1 MNHTVQAVA
10 ISYHQSRRS
19 NFPLLMAITALSALI
34 TAAAHAQQTRK
45 FSLEDARNNAVWAT
59 TRLDLTVDVS
69 QSMPRFSGEITLELA
84 GDASSGPMLL
94 LDNRDVSMAG
104 LEWEVRNA
112 DELPAYR
119 VVTAEQN
126 PSQRPSTFTFVE
138 FAEPV
143 NRGTVVELAFSYEF
157 SKEQGQLFS
166 RPSEGR
172 ENWVKMH
179 YASWVTGWYPY
190 PISDDDTLVSIEGLS
205 SSGTTRFVM
214 PAEMRAISNGKLL
227 SNTVKGAIREQV
239 WQVGTPLARS
249 YTIAPFTVST
259 VKVGDVDV
267 GMYMLI
273 DNEET
278 VARQS
283 TQLVEIFRT
292 LETSF
297 GDYPFDSFS
306 IAEVPDESSDYFAAS
321 SEQGFIVAGSSY
333 FEKEYGLAL
342 FAHEAGHAWWGN
354 KFSCAEPSG
363 ALCSEGFANYG
374 AALMYESLFGEAA
387 MRDFIEVSAPDYWPA
402 GSIRGYF
409 AMMRQGDE
417 VPVSQAEGWQIHRV
431 SLPKGTY
438 FLQMLREK
446 IGDEFFFPILR
457 SLPTLGKNLS
467 LDELERYFS
476 ERSGMDL
483 KGFFDQWLHR
493 SGVPH
498 IEMNWSVQNALIDV
512 PETGGKRES
521 VVAQWTE
528 SPKTVIIELVQK
540 QAELYDLDIEVEIE
554 HYYSP
559 PVLRKVHLDARTQTI
574 ELKTE
579 GRVRGVKLDPNRR
592 ILMWRPA
599 YGPLPDEGT

>member
-1 MNHTVQAVA
+1 
-10 ISYHQSRRS
+10 
-19 NFPLLMAITALSALI
+19 
-34 TAAAHAQQTRK
+34 
-45 FSLEDARNNAVWAT
+45 
-59 TRLDLTVDVS
+59 
-69 QSMPRFSGEITLELA
+69 
-84 GDASSGPMLL
+84 
-94 LDNRDVSMAG
+94 MAG
-104 LEWEVRNA
+104 LEWLVQNA

-143 NRGTVVELAFSYEF
+143 NRGAVVELAFSYEF

-227 SNTVKGAIREQV
+227 SDTVKGANREQV
-239 WQVGTPLARS
+239 WQVVTPLARS

-267 GMYMLI
+267 SMYMLI

-297 GDYPFDSFS
+297 GDYPFDSFA

-354 KFSCAEPSG
+354 KFSCTEPSG

-387 MRDFIEVSAPDYWPA
+387 MRDFMEVSAPDYWPA

-446 IGDEFFFPILR
+446 IGDEFIL
-457 SLPTLGKNLS
+457 LS
-467 LDELERYFS
+467 I
-476 ERSGMDL
+476 
-483 KGFFDQWLHR
+483 
-493 SGVPH
+493 PC
-498 IEMNWSVQNALIDV
+498 I
-512 PETGGKRES
+512 
-521 VVAQWTE
+521 
-528 SPKTVIIELVQK
+528 K
-540 QAELYDLDIEVEIE
+540 Q
-554 HYYSP
+554 
-559 PVLRKVHLDARTQTI
+559 RT
-574 ELKTE
+574 
-579 GRVRGVKLDPNRR
+579 
-592 ILMWRPA
+592 
-599 YGPLPDEGT
+599 